1 LTKIATEYLLPER
14 VKKEQLVSESS
25 NLFKLKNIKEFVDC
39 IPTAVLVLNMH
50 RQTVFTNETTLCIA
64 AAQSMETIIGLRP
77 GEILGCIHSNETE
90 GGCGT
95 TEFCRTCGAARAI
108 VASQC
113 GLKDV
118 QECHI
123 TTRDGRALD
132 FRVWATPFETSN
144 NKYVVFAFIDIS
156 HEKMRRELER
166 VFFHDIMNSIS
177 SISSA
182 AQLLSESPVEESA
195 ELVNIVNLA
204 SNRVIDEIRAQR
216 NLAKAENGE
225 LTVNIESLNSLDLLV
240 ALETLY
246 RRHEA
251 AKGKK
256 IQIDEQSSGV
266 AFTSDKS
273 ILMRVLGNL
282 VKNALE
288 ASAEGRTVTIGCTR
302 DGNKVEFSIHNEGC
316 IPREVQL
323 QMFQRFFSTKGVDR
337 GLGTYSVKLL
347 SERYLNGQVT
357 FESYPSNGT
366 TFHVSLPIN

>member
-1 LTKIATEYLLPER
+1 
-14 VKKEQLVSESS
+14 
-25 NLFKLKNIKEFVDC
+25 
-39 IPTAVLVLNMH
+39 
-50 RQTVFTNETTLCIA
+50 
-64 AAQSMETIIGLRP
+64 
-77 GEILGCIHSNETE
+77 
-90 GGCGT
+90 
-95 TEFCRTCGAARAI
+95 
-108 VASQC
+108 
-113 GLKDV
+113 LKDV

-177 SISSA
+177 SISGA
-182 AQLLSESPVEESA
+182 AQLLSESPVENSS

-204 SNRVIDEIRAQR
+204 SNRVIDEIKAQR

-225 LTVNIESLNSLDLLV
+225 LTVNIESLNSLHLLV
-240 ALETLY
+240 ALETLN

-256 IQIDEQSSGV
+256 IQIDEQSSDV

-288 ASAEGRTVTIGCTR
+288 ASAEGRTVTIGCSR

-337 GLGTYSVKLL
+337 GLGTFSIKLF

-357 FESYPSNGT
+357 FESFPSNGT

>member
-204 SNRVIDEIRAQR
+204 SNRVIDEIKAQR

-337 GLGTYSVKLL
+337 GLGTFSVKLL

>member
-1 LTKIATEYLLPER
+1 MTKIATEYLLPER

-204 SNRVIDEIRAQR
+204 SNRVIDEIKAQR